1 MFSSILTIARF
12 SLLEAVRGKIIW
24 IVAGLMLLAVLLS
37 LFISQTALTET
48 SDSQIVLMAGFLRL
62 SFVLVMIFFV
72 VSSVARDF
80 QDKSIELL
88 FAIDMPR
95 YQIFLGKFVGFSLL
109 GFVVSVLA
117 AIVFSFYADFSAAL
131 IWSLSLWCEL
141 SIVSLLSLI
150 FILSLENV
158 AVSLMA
164 SIGVYSLMRFMPAIQ
179 SMGEGP
185 FQDGMFNQVINALL
199 DFIGFVLPR
208 LDHFTQSSWLLTNA
222 PLSGNTLNFLIEF
235 VLFVVLFSLVG
246 IIDLK
251 RKTI

>member
-1 MFSSILTIARF
+1 MISSIFTIARYN
-12 SLLEAVRGKIIW
+12 LLEAICGKIIW
-24 IVAGLMLLAVLLS
+24 IVTALLILSVLIS

-48 SDSQIVLMAGFLRL
+48 RESQVALMAGFLRL
-62 SFVLVMIFFV
+62 TSMLVMMFFV

-88 FAIDMPR
+88 FAIAMPR
-95 YQIFLGKFVGFSLL
+95 CQIFLGKFVGFSLL
-109 GFVVSVLA
+109 AFCIAGLYAVVL
-117 AIVFSFYADFSAAL
+117 SFYADISATL

-141 SIVSLLSLI
+141 SLVALLSLI

-164 SIGVYSLMRFMPAIQ
+164 SLGVYSLMRFMPAIQ

-185 FQDGMFNQVINALL
+185 FQDSVFNQFVNSLL
-199 DFIGFVLPR
+199 DFIGLLLPD
-208 LDHFTQSSWLLTNA
+208 LDHFTQSSWLVFSDPTSSDVFTFLT
-222 PLSGNTLNFLIEF
+222 EF
-235 VLFVVLFSLVG
+235 VLFIILFSLVG
-246 IIDLK
+246 VIDLK